1 MNPFTARCVKDE
13 EYRCLISGT
22 VALVPLVVGV
32 IHGRIYLATTNTPA
46 RMVLVAGST
55 QEEVLMQGTFAAVEP
70 VWEDETG
77 QEFNLVDLT
86 RPGSPAG
93 VAEFADLAQPG
104 QQPLHADSRGSGAG
118 EWPVLAKCGS
128 EWQRSTDPA
137 TVQARLVTIWRNVRL
152 LGPLAQATLTLAEL
166 DTGDGLVT
174 CEHDTWLAPG
184 RDVLLAIVALVASLQ
199 QAAGGCVAGGNR
211 TVPRPG
217 IAPQVAG

>member
-22 VALVPLVVGV
+22 MALVPLVVGV

-86 RPGSPAG
+86 RPGSLASNRSMLTPAAPVPVSG
-93 VAEFADLAQPG
+93 RCWPNVEVNGNGL
-104 QQPLHADSRGSGAG
+104 LTRLRSR
-118 EWPVLAKCGS
+118 
-128 EWQRSTDPA
+128 
-137 TVQARLVTIWRNVRL
+137 
-152 LGPLAQATLTLAEL
+152 L
-166 DTGDGLVT
+166 D
-174 CEHDTWLAPG
+174 W
-184 RDVLLAIVALVASLQ
+184 
-199 QAAGGCVAGGNR
+199 
-211 TVPRPG
+211 
-217 IAPQVAG
+217 